1 MRMRGLFIF
10 VSASLLFSC
19 VNTEFAAFD
28 PNLEWTIR
36 GKISINSS
44 QASGIY
50 NFAVLKKNEVKEI
63 VVSSVF
69 GIDIYRIKLMSDGA
83 LVEDLLFDGILRKPK
98 GLDSVLK
105 ENLEFISRWLPF
117 WAVGQDKF
125 GEPSAIVLRED
136 GWSIE
141 LAGFA
146 GGRPARIILNKGNI
160 RAKIRVLEIENL
172 NLTVE

>member
-69 GIDIYRIKLMSDGA
+69 GIDIYRIKLLSDGA
-83 LVEDLLFDGILRKPK
+83 LVEDLRFDGILSQSK

-105 ENLEFISRWLPF
+105 ENLESISRKLPF
-117 WAVGQDKF
+117 WALGQDKF
-125 GEPSAIVLRED
+125 GEPSPIILRED

-141 LAGFA
+141 LADFVGV
-146 GGRPARIILNKGNI
+146 RPGTIILNKGNI
-160 RAKIRVLEIENL
+160 RAKIRILEIENL
-172 NLTVE
+172 IN

>member
-1 MRMRGLFIF
+1 MRVRGLFIF

-63 VVSSVF
+63 VVSSIF

-125 GEPSAIVLRED
+125 GEPSPLVSEED

-141 LAGFA
+141 LADFVGV
-146 GGRPARIILNKGNI
+146 RPGTIILNKGNI

-172 NLTVE
+172 N

>member
-1 MRMRGLFIF
+1 MRVRGLFLIF
-10 VSASLLFSC
+10 SASLLFSC

-44 QASGIY
+44 QGSGIY
-50 NFAVLKKNEVKEI
+50 NFAVFKKNEDKEI
-63 VVSSVF
+63 AVSSVF
-69 GIDIYRIKLMSDGA
+69 GIDIYRIKLLSDGV
-83 LVEDLLFDGILRKPK
+83 LVEDLRFDGILRKSK
-98 GLDSVLK
+98 GLDSLLK

-125 GEPSAIVLRED
+125 GAPSPIVSQKN

-141 LAGFA
+141 LADFVGV
-146 GGRPARIILNKGNI
+146 RPRTIILNKGII
-160 RAKIRVLEIENL
+160 RAKIRILEIENL
-172 NLTVE
+172 I